1 MDIINEYFTTYYQ
14 LNYKNFIQN
23 YEITLSE
30 FTEILRHKN
39 VDFDDLSTSEIEGF
53 FLKELIK
60 AVTKKNFEINKKS
73 KERNEIVFK
82 KIGVTE
88 EEYFN
93 LDSEKF
99 NKYHKLL
106 IEVSKE
112 VTDLNEKE
120 TIFLTSFNSKIH
132 FLGNKLNKAGISYR
146 VLNDETIVFNQKEN
160 DKEKSIET
168 KPLIDLSESKGTE
181 KIIMLQQLGVLDF
194 LKSKQ
199 PFIQSTNKLAEAISG
214 FTGINSGTVQSY
226 INPMNDNT
234 TNQKNNPMT
243 KLKTVTK
250 VNQKLISIGYNPP
263 Q

>member
-1 MDIINEYFTTYYQ
+1 MDIINKYFTTYYQ
-14 LNYKNFIQN
+14 SNDKNFILN
-23 YEITLSE
+23 YEITLSK
-30 FTEILRHKN
+30 FTEILRHIN
-39 VDFDDLSTSEIEGF
+39 IDFDDLSSSEIEVF

-60 AVTKKNFEINKKS
+60 VVIKKNFEIIKKG
-73 KERNEIVFK
+73 KERSDIVFK

-93 LDSEKF
+93 SGSEKF
-99 NKYHKLL
+99 KEYHKLY
-106 IEVSKE
+106 IDKSKE
-112 VTDLNEKE
+112 VPDLNEKE
-120 TIFLTSFNSKIH
+120 TILLTSFNSKIH
-132 FLGNKLNKAGISYR
+132 FLGNKLNKVGFSYR
-146 VLNDETIVFNQKEN
+146 VSDDETIVFNQKEN

-168 KPLIDLSESKGTE
+168 KPLIDLSDSKGTE
-181 KIIMLQQLGVLDF
+181 KIIMLQQLGILDF

-243 KLKTVTK
+243 KPKTVSK